1 MQSSSFESK
10 LLSPKLYGVSSRHNH
25 LTDHTPQSNSPLIQT
40 RQSSLGLYSGLP
52 VGIDCC
58 AWANFQLMIA
68 SVFVVSTVFV
78 QLARRRHSIKL
89 LPKYSTAMEAGLFD
103 LRILMKILLLLWRT
117 LIAEEEF
124 WSSFQSSLNKAKA
137 TTTTIA

>member
-89 LPKYSTAMEAGLFD
+89 LPKYSTGTEHNPFVVL
-103 LRILMKILLLLWRT
+103 
-117 LIAEEEF
+117 
-124 WSSFQSSLNKAKA
+124 QSHGGW
-137 TTTTIA
+137 TV